1 MKPQA
6 YEALQKAKALFRHPA
21 EVDDIPESVTQAVEP
36 IRKPRVVLLP
46 PNAPKFDAKTIEE
59 EHKKMDK
66 QKRDLADA
74 LAKQKQ
80 ATTIQ
85 PRKLIDKYVEM
96 STAEACAD
104 CIKKGITKPAE
115 IAKLT
120 GKNINQVYTAM
131 WHLRKGTSKKF
142 KSIKKKMPPAYECIA
157 KPQAP
162 QQVETKNDWDREPTA
177 YEDAHMVV
185 LKSRAEYET
194 EIAKLVAE
202 NLELKTVIKY
212 LERKVMV

>member
-66 QKRDLADA
+66 QKQDLAQA
-74 LAKQKQ
+74 VAKQKQ
-80 ATTIQ
+80 T
-85 PRKLIDKYVEM
+85 DKYVDM
-96 STAEACAD
+96 STNEACAD

-120 GKNINQVYTAM
+120 GKNINQVYTAL
-131 WHLRKGTSKKF
+131 WHLRKGNSKKF
-142 KSIKKKMPPAYECIA
+142 KSIKKKMPPAYASIA
-157 KPQAP
+157 KPERAA
-162 QQVETKNDWDREPTA
+162 QVKAKDNEWDREPTA

>member
-66 QKRDLADA
+66 QKQDLAQA
-74 LAKQKQ
+74 VAKQKQ
-80 ATTIQ
+80 T
-85 PRKLIDKYVEM
+85 DKYVDM
-96 STAEACAD
+96 STNEACAD

-120 GKNINQVYTAM
+120 GKNINQVYTAL
-131 WHLRKGTSKKF
+131 WHLRKGNSKKF
-142 KSIKKKMPPAYECIA
+142 KSLKKKMPPAYASIA
-157 KPQAP
+157 KPERAA
-162 QQVETKNDWDREPTA
+162 QVKAKDNEWDREPTA